1 MGRSKKIYTFD
12 EINAESEKSI
22 LSRAQ
27 RIAES
32 VRENMI
38 RPSVEPLQ
46 DIIDGKDIEIM
57 ELKHQIVG
65 YKAVISYLEHQL
77 GLGKSQ

>member
-1 MGRSKKIYTFD
+1 MGRTKKLYTFD
-12 EINAESEKSI
+12 DINEQ
-22 LSRAQ
+22 LSRAKPAIE
-27 RIAES
+27 RSTIES
-32 VRENMI
+32 LE
-38 RPSVEPLQ
+38 
-46 DIIDGKDIEIM
+46 DIIDGKDVEIL

>member
-1 MGRSKKIYTFD
+1 MGRTKKLYTFD
-12 EINAESEKSI
+12 DINAEAERVGKAAKFAEAARKII
-22 LSRAQ
+22 LDRPT
-27 RIAES
+27 IES
-32 VRENMI
+32 LE
-38 RPSVEPLQ
+38 
-46 DIIDGKDIEIM
+46 DIIDGKDVEIL

>member
-1 MGRSKKIYTFD
+1 MGRTKKSYTFD
-12 EINAESEKSI
+12 EINEQ
-22 LSRAQ
+22 LSRA
-27 RIAES
+27 
-32 VRENMI
+32 
-38 RPSVEPLQ
+38 RPSTDRLE

>member
-1 MGRSKKIYTFD
+1 MGRTKKLYTFAD
-12 EINAESEKSI
+12 INAEAEAAAIRMERKSVDR
-22 LSRAQ
+22 L
-27 RIAES
+27 ED
-32 VRENMI
+32 V
-38 RPSVEPLQ
+38 
-46 DIIDGKDIEIM
+46 IDGKDLEIM

>member
-1 MGRSKKIYTFD
+1 MGRTKKMFTFA
-12 EINAESEKSI
+12 EINEQ
-22 LSRAQ
+22 LSKAKPA
-27 RIAES
+27 I
-32 VRENMI
+32 N
-38 RPSVEPLQ
+38 RPSIESLE

-57 ELKHQIVG
+57 ELKHQITG

>member
-1 MGRSKKIYTFD
+1 MGRTKKIFTFD
-12 EINAESEKSI
+12 DINADAERI
-22 LSRAQ
+22 RRAAK
-27 RIAES
+27 IAEV
-32 VRENMI
+32 VRNT
-38 RPSVEPLQ
+38 VEERKSAEALE
-46 DIIDGKDIEIM
+46 DIIDGKDVEIL

>member
-1 MGRSKKIYTFD
+1 MGRTKKIYTFD
-12 EINAESEKSI
+12 ELNSEAERI
-22 LSRAQ
+22 DQAQ
-27 RIAES
+27 RVAKS
-32 VRENMI
+32 VRELMN
-38 RPSVEPLQ
+38 RPTYEYLQ
-46 DIIDGKDIEIM
+46 DTIDEKELEIL

>member
-1 MGRSKKIYTFD
+1 MGRTKKIFTFD
-12 EINAESEKSI
+12 DINQQ
-22 LSRAQ
+22 LSRAKP
-27 RIAES
+27 
-32 VRENMI
+32 I
-38 RPSVEPLQ
+38 RDRLE
-46 DIIDGKDIEIM
+46 DIIDGKDVEIL

>member
-1 MGRSKKIYTFD
+1 MGRTKKMFTFD
-12 EINAESEKSI
+12 EINEQ
-22 LSRAQ
+22 LSRAKP
-27 RIAES
+27 A
-32 VRENMI
+32 VN
-38 RPSVEPLQ
+38 RPSIESLE

-57 ELKHQIVG
+57 ELKHQITG

>member
-1 MGRSKKIYTFD
+1 MGRTKKMFTFD
-12 EINAESEKSI
+12 EINEQ
-22 LSRAQ
+22 LSRAKPA
-27 RIAES
+27 I
-32 VRENMI
+32 N
-38 RPSVEPLQ
+38 RPSIESLE
-46 DIIDGKDIEIM
+46 DIIDGKDLEIM